1 MPEIH
6 GNTEGIRKTVLDE
19 LAMLYDVQLEPG
31 QFMPQDLLQSLCGY
45 SASMNREIA
54 VYITRFGEVADVLI
68 GRVESFALTE
78 TRTAYEVEIR
88 LAADISALAD
98 VILVHNEDLEEVRK
112 LESNVQRRY
121 RR

>member
-19 LAMLYDVQLEPG
+19 LTTLYDVQLEPG

-68 GRVESFALTE
+68 GRADSIDLPDLRLRRGEPRAYAPPRHGRVERRGRKRAFEHAL
-78 TRTAYEVEIR
+78 
-88 LAADISALAD
+88 
-98 VILVHNEDLEEVRK
+98 
-112 LESNVQRRY
+112 
-121 RR
+121 